1 MKERLRKKDKA
12 VGTYLLIGTLML
24 GLSTAVRAE
33 NLRDIY
39 DLAVKNDA
47 KWLVATS
54 KYDADLQT
62 EKLARAH
69 LLPQVNAE
77 GSYSGSHRL
86 QNQSEV
92 ISGPTGFVP
101 TPLRNQQTLRDATW
115 DVSLSQPLFD
125 VPSWFTFKS
134 GKAVSEQAKAQLA
147 YEQQELIIRVAD
159 AYFTVL
165 RKQDNVM
172 SSRTEELAYKEQ
184 FEQAQARMHSGVA
197 AITDVDQAKAAW
209 DASIAQRVTDEGDL
223 DAAYAGLT
231 ALTGQLHTQI
241 DRLAPAFPITAP
253 QPNQFNAWQK
263 QSLEDNYALKAAFYA
278 MQAAEENASSKQAA
292 HLPTVTGSLSYQQ
305 DDVSGT
311 QVVSPNTPFLN
322 PPNTESHTK
331 MAMVKVTVPLFSSG
345 LTSAAAH
352 QANAQYNTALDQRID
367 TERTVTLETHKR
379 FVAANTDIERINARQ
394 QAIDSAQRALEATQ
408 AGYKSGI
415 RSIVDVL
422 TTQRTLFIS
431 KRDYA
436 NARYDYVM
444 DVLHLKEQAGQL
456 SPRDVDELNAW
467 LAAPDEITAKQ
478 YSQTNTSYD

>member
-1 MKERLRKKDKA
+1 MRYCSTKLPFKKHGKTLACSMASA
-12 VGTYLLIGTLML
+12 VALIF
-24 GLSTAVRAE
+24 STALSAE

-47 KWLVATS
+47 KWLIAAS

-69 LLPQVNAE
+69 LLPQLNAE

-92 ISGPTGFVP
+92 IAGPTGFVP

-125 VPSWFTFKS
+125 IPSWFTFKS
-134 GKAVSEQAKAQLA
+134 GKAVSAQAQAQLA
-147 YEQQELIIRVAD
+147 FEQQELIIRVTD
-159 AYFTVL
+159 AYVTVL

-184 FEQAQARMHSGVA
+184 FEQAQARMRSGIA
-197 AITDVDQAKAAW
+197 AITDVDQAKAAL
-209 DASIAQRVTDEGDL
+209 DGSVAQRVTDEGDL
-223 DAAYAGLT
+223 EAAYAGLT
-231 ALTGQLHTQI
+231 QLTGQLHSQI
-241 DRLAPAFPITAP
+241 DRLTPAFPVTAP
-253 QPNQFNAWQK
+253 QPNQFDTWQK
-263 QSLEDNYALKAAFYA
+263 QALDNNYALKAAFYA
-278 MQAAEENASSKQAA
+278 MEAAEENASSKQAE
-292 HLPTVTGSLSYQQ
+292 HLPKVTGSLSYQQ
-305 DDVSGT
+305 DNVSGS
-311 QVVSPNTPFLN
+311 QVVSPTTPFLN

-331 MAMVKVTVPLFSSG
+331 MAMVKITLPIFSSG
-345 LTSAAAH
+345 MTSAAAH
-352 QANAQYNTALDQRID
+352 QAYAQYNTALDQRID

-379 FVAANTDIERINARQ
+379 FVAANTDIERISARQ

-444 DVLHLKEQAGQL
+444 DVLHLKEQTGQL
-456 SPRDVDELNAW
+456 NPRDIDDLNTW
-467 LAAPDEITAKQ
+467 LATPDAPTARQ
-478 YSQTNTSYD
+478 YSRE

>member
-1 MKERLRKKDKA
+1 MTTDRFFGLFFLKR
-12 VGTYLLIGTLML
+12 VMWCVML
-24 GLSTAVRAE
+24 GTGSSLSCAD

-39 DLAVKNDA
+39 DLAVKNEA
-47 KWLVATS
+47 KWLAASST
-54 KYDADLQT
+54 YDANLQT

-92 ISGPTGFVP
+92 IAGPTGFVP

-134 GKAVSEQAKAQLA
+134 GKAVSAQATAQLA

-184 FEQAQARMHSGVA
+184 FEQAQARMHSGIA

-209 DASIAQRVTDEGDL
+209 DGSIAQRVTDEGDL
-223 DAAYAGLT
+223 ESAYAGLT
-231 ALTGQLHTQI
+231 QLTGQLHTQV
-241 DRLAPAFPITAP
+241 DRLAPTFPVTTP
-253 QPNQFNAWQK
+253 QPNSYDAWQK
-263 QSLEDNYALKAAFYA
+263 QALNSNYQLRAAFYA
-278 MQAAEENASSKQAA
+278 MEAADENASSKRAE
-292 HLPTVTGSLSYQQ
+292 HLPKVTGSLSYQQ
-305 DDVSGT
+305 DDVGGSQIT
-311 QVVSPNTPFLN
+311 TPNTPFLN

-352 QANAQYNTALDQRID
+352 QAYAQYNTALDQRID
-367 TERTVTLETHKR
+367 AERTVTLETHKR
-379 FVAANTDIERINARQ
+379 FVAANTDVERIKARQ
-394 QAIDSAQRALEATQ
+394 QAIDSAQRALEATE
-408 AGYKSGI
+408 AGYKGGV

-431 KRDYA
+431 RRDFA

-456 SPRDVDELNAW
+456 SPSDVDELSNW
-467 LAAPDEITAKQ
+467 LTAPDAVTAKQ
-478 YSQTNTSYD
+478 YSPSH

>member
-1 MKERLRKKDKA
+1 MNYRSNKKNKA
-12 VGTYLLIGTLML
+12 ASTYLLIGVLTM
-24 GLSTAVRAE
+24 GLNVSARAE

-47 KWLVATS
+47 KWLVAAS

-62 EKLARAH
+62 EKIARAH

-92 ISGPTGFVP
+92 MSSPAGFVP

-134 GKAVSEQAKAQLA
+134 GKAVSEQAQAQLA
-147 YEQQELIIRVAD
+147 YEQQELIIRVSD

-223 DAAYAGLT
+223 EAAHAGLT
-231 ALTGQLHTQI
+231 QLTGQLHTQI
-241 DRLAPAFPITAP
+241 ERLTPTFPITAP
-253 QPNQFNAWQK
+253 QPNQFDAWQK
-263 QSLEDNYALKAAFYA
+263 QSLESNYALKAAFYA
-278 MQAAEENASSKQAA
+278 MQAADENASSKQAE
-292 HLPTVTGSLSYQQ
+292 HLPKVTGSLSYQQ

-322 PPNTESHTK
+322 PPNVESHTK

-345 LTSAAAH
+345 MTSATAH
-352 QANAQYNTALDQRID
+352 QAYAQYNAALDQRID
-367 TERTVTLETHKR
+367 TERTVIFETHKR

-408 AGYKSGI
+408 AGYKGGI
-415 RSIVDVL
+415 RSVVDVL
-422 TTQRTLFIS
+422 TTQRALFIS

-456 SPRDVDELNAW
+456 SPQDVDELNAW
-467 LAAPDEITAKQ
+467 LAASDAVTVKQ
-478 YSQTNTSYD
+478 YSPSD